1 MAEPSLKSFLW
12 TFHYIMHFVPPKTL
26 TGSQGPHAADVQM
39 ADPRA
44 GAPGTMG
51 FIGRKEQFTIKNKHS
66 NSHA

>member
-1 MAEPSLKSFLW
+1 
-12 TFHYIMHFVPPKTL
+12 MHFVPPKTL